1 MAFNSLYSDMS
12 LGDDKDGFDSGHDD
26 YSSVGSDDE
35 VSVQGAGS
43 QIASSI
49 KGVFTGIICFF
60 VSFVVLYC
68 GATKTEL
75 AKVFKNA
82 KPVAGA
88 QDGSMAFVTG
98 VPEVSE
104 IGDPGYLENGKYI
117 RIEKRK
123 EYYAVVSTKRS
134 ETRKEGTKKITTSH
148 YEYSLQWTT
157 NPQPIEGREKSRWAE
172 FANSNNIPRY
182 TENPVAS
189 GDTSTTINTQSA
201 KVNGYSIPV
210 AEVQFKSGGK
220 NLDPQYLSGSAD
232 SPQIGD
238 VRLAYTV
245 YPADSK
251 YTFAG
256 DKSGQSIT
264 STMVDDSP
272 MLIASAGEFKNL
284 MSALKS
290 GDRLMWWLY
299 LIIGFVLMS
308 AGLHM
313 MVGPLTTLLSFIP
326 FLGEFGSGMIRFV
339 LTVAAA
345 IISLVFYLAIYYWWV
360 VLIVIVVI
368 FGFIM
373 YKKKGAQPQA
383 AQ

>member
-1 MAFNSLYSDMS
+1 MAFNSFYSDMS
-12 LGDDKDGFDSGHDD
+12 LGDDKDGGDSGYDD
-26 YSSVGSDDE
+26 YSSVGSDDS
-35 VSVQGAGS
+35 VTVQGPGGRMV
-43 QIASSI
+43 SSI

-60 VSFVVLYC
+60 VSFIVLYC

-82 KPVAGA
+82 KPVTSA

-98 VPEVSE
+98 VPEVGE
-104 IGDPGYLENGKYI
+104 IGDPGYLDNGKYL
-117 RIEKRK
+117 RIEKSK

-134 ETRKEGTKKITTSH
+134 KTRKEGTKEITTSY

-157 NPQPIEGREKSRWAE
+157 NPQPIEGKEKSRWAD
-172 FANSNNIPRY
+172 FANSNNISRY
-182 TENPVAS
+182 TDNPVSS
-189 GDTSTTINTQSA
+189 GETRTTINTQMA
-201 KVNGYSIPV
+201 KVNGYTIPV
-210 AEVQFKSGGK
+210 AEAQFKSGGK
-220 NLDPQYLSGSAD
+220 NLDPIYLSGSAEN
-232 SPQIGD
+232 PQIGD
-238 VRLAYTV
+238 SRLAYTV
-245 YPADSK
+245 YPADTK

-272 MLIASAGEFKNL
+272 MLVASAGEFKNL
-284 MSALKS
+284 MAALKS

-360 VLIVIVVI
+360 VLIVIVGV
-368 FGFIM
+368 FAFIM
-373 YKKKGAQPQA
+373 YKKKGAQPQSA
-383 AQ
+383 

>member
-1 MAFNSLYSDMS
+1 MAYNSFYSDVS
-12 LGDDKDGFDSGHDD
+12 LGDDKDDFDSGYDD

-35 VSVQGAGS
+35 VSVQGAGG
-43 QIASSI
+43 QIMSSI

-82 KPVAGA
+82 RPVAGA

-98 VPEVSE
+98 VPEVTA
-104 IGDPGYLENGKYI
+104 IGDEGYLESGNYI

-148 YEYSLQWTT
+148 YEYSLEWTT
-157 NPQPIEGREKSRWAE
+157 NPQPIQGKEKSRWRE
-172 FANSNNIPRY
+172 FASSHNIPRY
-182 TENPVAS
+182 TSNPVAS
-189 GDTSTTINTQSA
+189 GETTTTINTQSA

-210 AEVQFKSGGK
+210 AEVQFKGGGK
-220 NLDPQYLSGSAD
+220 NLEPKYLTGSAED
-232 SPQIGD
+232 PQIGD
-238 VRLAYTV
+238 TRLAYTV
-245 YPADSK
+245 YPADTK

-272 MLIASAGEFKNL
+272 MLVASAGEFKNL
-284 MSALKS
+284 MSALRS
-290 GDRLMWWLY
+290 GDRFWWWAF
-299 LIIGFVLMS
+299 LIIGFLLMS
-308 AGLHM
+308 AGLNM
-313 MVGPLTTLLSFIP
+313 MVGPLNTLLDFIP
-326 FLGEFGSGMIRFV
+326 FIGQFGAGMIRFV

-360 VLIVIVVI
+360 VLILIVAI
-368 FGFIM
+368 FAFVM

-383 AQ
+383 A